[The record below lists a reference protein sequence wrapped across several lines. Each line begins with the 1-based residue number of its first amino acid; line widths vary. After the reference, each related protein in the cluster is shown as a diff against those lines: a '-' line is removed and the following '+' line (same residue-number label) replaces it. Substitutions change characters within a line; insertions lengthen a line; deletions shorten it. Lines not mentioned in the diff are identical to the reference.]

1 MVGCKDRGSRSPA
14 GERDKLWGA
23 GGTGF
28 PPPSPALPS
37 HGPLPTLP
45 SGDESG
51 PGPAWAWHTGFSSY
65 LFGDQGGGRMLGRE
79 GGPRWIRKLISPG
92 PQEQS

>member
-14 GERDKLWGA
+14 GERDQLWGA

-51 PGPAWAWHTGFSSY
+51 PGPAWPGTPGLAVTCLVIREEGECWE
-65 LFGDQGGGRMLGRE
+65 GRE
-79 GGPRWIRKLISPG
+79 DPAG
-92 PQEQS
+92 